1 MAARTGRLIVLV
13 GAILVSL
20 AASSARAQQTVGV
33 TDDTIRIGTFGALTG
48 PGYLYGKLIM
58 NGAEI
63 VYREA
68 NAAGGIHGR
77 KIVYVREDDR
87 CDATSAIAAVKK
99 LIHQHQV
106 FMINGGGCSN
116 PTIAARAEIEKANL
130 PFMVFAAVADE
141 ITTPPHPYIFTTA
154 LSSSIES
161 YSQLEFALKRG
172 AKRIAILSQRDAWGA
187 ARYKPLLE
195 AFQKKSVA
203 PVADL
208 EIAADANDATTQVLR
223 LQQVNA
229 DAVLL
234 VVYPKPAAHFLRD
247 AARYELRGLFVG
259 NSSLSDLV
267 ALQQQA
273 GMPGALENFYANSVV
288 RYTPTDPEVAEYAK
302 LLEKHFPGDRLSV
315 HNMVGV
321 ASGKVVVEVLR
332 RAGRNLTRDR
342 VREVLQNLK
351 DFDTGVYAG
360 KVTCTPTDHQCNK
373 TPAWLRLMSDGSVKV
388 VDVTPVTR

>member
-1 MAARTGRLIVLV
+1 MRPCTVRLMMVLMAVLFS
-13 GAILVSL
+13 VS
-20 AASSARAQQTVGV
+20 AATAQQTVGV

-77 KIVYVREDDR
+77 KIVYIREDDR

-116 PTIAARAEIEKANL
+116 PTIAARPEIEKANV
-130 PFMVFAAVADE
+130 PFIVFAAVADE
-141 ITTPPHPYIFTTA
+141 ITRPTHPFIFTTA

-172 AKRIAILSQRDAWGA
+172 AKRVAIVSQRDAWGA

-195 AFQKKSVA
+195 AFQKKGVE

-208 EIAADANDATTQVLR
+208 EISADANDATTQVLR
-223 LQQVNA
+223 LQQVKA

-247 AARYELRGLFVG
+247 AARYGLKSVFVG

-267 ALQQQA
+267 TLQQQV
-273 GMPGALENFYANSVV
+273 GVPGAMENFYANAVV
-288 RYTPTDPEVAEYAK
+288 RYTPADAEVGEYAK
-302 LLEKHFPGDRLSV
+302 LLEKHFPGDKMSV

-321 ASGKVVVEVLR
+321 ASGKIVVEALR
-332 RAGRNLTRDR
+332 RAGRDLTRDR
-342 VREVLQNLK
+342 LREALESFK

-360 KVTCTPTDHQCNK
+360 KVTCTPADHQCNK
-373 TPAWLRLMSDGSVKV
+373 TPAWLQLMADGSVKV